1 MYLFAFTKIKYDQ
14 KIKRLYSFEIYDV
27 RQVLQK
33 TYFITAICSYW
44 QSSLFDV
51 NIFINDN
58 FFLAINNIF
67 S

>member
-1 MYLFAFTKIKYDQ
+1 MYLFAFTKIMYDQ
-14 KIKRLYSFEIYDV
+14 KISRLYSFEIYDV
-27 RQVLQK
+27 RQVLLK
-33 TYFITAICSYW
+33 TYFITPIYSYW
-44 QSSLFDV
+44 QSNLFDV